1 MAAEAVSRLQG
12 ELAKDGREPI
22 SFKRSRDKSFPGKI
36 TIDRSAEKAKGMASS
51 SLLLVFGL
59 ARCLKCISFPA
70 EKNALEQFC
79 VDLTA
84 RVSEGLIDP
93 VIGREIEVQRIIEIL
108 CRRTKNNPIL
118 LGQAGVGKTAI
129 AEGLAINIAE
139 GNIPAF
145 LMVGFSMNSFFFQG
159 FFELFCNLI
168 CISYT
173 LVPLAAAPT

>member
-1 MAAEAVSRLQG
+1 MVWPVPL
-12 ELAKDGREPI
+12 
-22 SFKRSRDKSFPGKI
+22 
-36 TIDRSAEKAKGMASS
+36 T
-51 SLLLVFGL
+51 LLLVFSS

-93 VIGREIEVQRIIEIL
+93 VIGRETEVQRIIEIL

-145 LMVGFSMNSFFFQG
+145 LMVGFSMNSYFVFFLFFRG
-159 FFELFCNLI
+159 FLEPFCNLI